1 MKPVSSALYTP
12 VVQSSRF
19 PFFANG
25 FTALLIASLF
35 LLVSCKKDTDVD
47 PVGAVTANAGPDQ
60 SVSVG
65 QVVTLDGSASTD
77 SQGKPLSFQWTILR
91 KPAKS
96 SVALTQPATARPT
109 FRADE
114 VGEYEVLLTVTS
126 ASGSATDKIVVGASA
141 AEPLAIST
149 SITVKTTLVDRIL
162 NPDLPDYIVTKSI
175 DVNHELTINPGVVI
189 AFERDVR
196 MNVNDNRGLLIARG
210 EPTNQIKFVGVQ
222 PTKGYWVG
230 ISLYSGSN
238 ANVLEHVT
246 VMHAGSRPIYSTT
259 KSALFLS
266 GGSRAQI
273 ALKNCQFSQ
282 NDGYGIYVYDGALL
296 REFSQNT
303 FTNHTEAGML
313 LDAPNVAKLDA
324 ASTFTGNNGRN
335 VVEVS
340 PSDIKGTTEVVWTGF
355 ADKTPYRIN
364 GEFTI
369 NAGFKLS
376 PGVTLEMNRDAV
388 IRVNTGGYL
397 SAVGTPTQ
405 RVTFTGADRTAAY
418 WRGIICYS
426 QDTKNVLDNA
436 EVSNAGSISIVSAR
450 KANIAIYGTKAAM
463 TIRNTRIS
471 GSGGYG
477 VYVGYGAAANTDLTT
492 ANSFET
498 NAQSNVMIEK

>member
-1 MKPVSSALYTP
+1 MKPVAYLFLTP
-12 VVQSSRF
+12 SVQPTRF
-19 PFFANG
+19 PALG
-25 FTALLIASLF
+25 KWLTALVMASV
-35 LLVSCKKDTDVD
+35 LLLSSCKKDTDVD

-60 SVSVG
+60 SVQVG

-77 SQGKPLSFQWTILR
+77 SQGKPLSYQWTILR

-96 SVALTQPATARPT
+96 TVALTQPTSAKPT

-114 VGEYEVLLTVTS
+114 VGEYEWQLTVTS
-126 ASGSATDKIVVGASA
+126 ASGSATDKVVVGASA
-141 AEPLAIST
+141 AEPLAIT
-149 SITVKTTLVDRIL
+149 ASITVKTTLVDRIL

-196 MNVNDNRGLLIARG
+196 MNVNDNGGLLIAKG
-210 EPTNQIKFVGVQ
+210 EPGNKIKLVGVQ
-222 PTKGYWVG
+222 KTKGYWVG

-238 ANVLEHVT
+238 ANVLEHVE

-273 ALKNCQFSQ
+273 ALKNCLFTQH
-282 NDGYGIYVYDGALL
+282 DGYGVYVYDGGIL
-296 REFSQNT
+296 REFSQNV
-303 FTNHTEAGML
+303 FTNHSEAGIL
-313 LDAPNVAKLDA
+313 LDAENVAKLDA

-335 VVEVS
+335 VVEVV
-340 PSDIKGTTEVVWTGF
+340 PSDIKGTKEVVWTGF

-369 NAGFKLS
+369 NAGFKLN
-376 PGVTLEMNRDAV
+376 PGVTMEMNRDAV
-388 IRVNTGGYL
+388 IRVNTSGYL

-405 RVTFTGADRTAAY
+405 SVIFTGADRTAAY

-426 QDTKNVLDNA
+426 QDAKNVLDNA

-463 TIRNTRIS
+463 TIKNTRVS

-477 VYVGYGAAANTDLTT
+477 VFVGYGASANTDLTT
-492 ANSFET
+492 ANTFDA